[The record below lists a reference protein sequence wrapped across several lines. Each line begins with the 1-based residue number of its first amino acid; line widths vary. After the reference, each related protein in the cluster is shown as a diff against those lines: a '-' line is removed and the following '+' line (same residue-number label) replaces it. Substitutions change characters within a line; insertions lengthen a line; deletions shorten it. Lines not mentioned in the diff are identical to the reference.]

1 MPHQRLRRLLRDHA
15 PADRLARAIR
25 DIDRQIEQ
33 TRLAREPAPLSAYRA
48 RRILKD
54 AYARCRER
62 VEKRIPEMPSQQ
74 AVRPDALPKPHRS
87 RRDPVERYEALPGPH
102 HPLPAWQDVEDRP
115 GPAAPTRAYDWTGER
130 ARKENRLK
138 LAVALLLG
146 LAVALSV
153 WIAIKV

>member
-1 MPHQRLRRLLRDHA
+1 MPHQRLRRLLRDNA

-33 TRLAREPAPLSAYRA
+33 TRLASEPAPLSAYRA
-48 RRILKD
+48 RRILKE

-62 VEKRIPEMPSQQ
+62 AEKRTPEFPSQP
-74 AVRPDALPKPHRS
+74 AARSDVLPKPHRS

-102 HPLPAWQDVEDRP
+102 HAPPARQDAEDHS
-115 GPAAPTRAYDWTGER
+115 GPAAPMRAYDWTGER

-138 LAVALLLG
+138 LAAALLVS
-146 LAVALSV
+146 LAVTLSV